1 MTEPDL
7 VIARCDIQRHL
18 ERRRA
23 VGADHTTGRP
33 EVHRVRR
40 RRDRHLPHRATG
52 DDVPRLQV
60 AGPGTR
66 GISGARAISAQ
77 PWLDSGER
85 DDDQGRRREGG
96 KVAAEHA
103 LRHRAR
109 RTVSR
114 PPLGGVGSGA
124 AHATR
129 LRATPATRMGDQ
141 LLTDRVVWTAA
152 RQHTRPNAKGRRS
165 DAARGCQP
173 VDTRCSAAAAALS
186 RMSTVGS
193 VRLVEKLAPRR
204 AVPGNASQRAVQLPD
219 IRRPQ
224 PQRRQRP
231 AIVRRQTA
239 PGASRRV
246 VRIRHA
252 QAGSHARAAQRS
264 RQGATEGYLTEKKR
278 TCLSR
283 VRASRGELPVLSRS
297 AQRLACRR
305 GAGHRHRHAP
315 KEARTALP
323 SSLPRR

>member
-33 EVHRVRR
+33 EVHRIRR

-52 DDVPRLQV
+52 DDVPRLQA

-114 PPLGGVGSGA
+114 PPFGWTRLGGGACNTAQGDLRHSNGGSA
-124 AHATR
+124 AHR
-129 LRATPATRMGDQ
+129 SGGLDSGPAT
-141 LLTDRVVWTAA
+141 
-152 RQHTRPNAKGRRS
+152 HSAKCEGAPERRS
-165 DAARGCQP
+165 EGVSAGGHALQCRSRRPESHEHRGVGQAGREAR
-173 VDTRCSAAAAALS
+173 TSES
-186 RMSTVGS
+186 R
-193 VRLVEKLAPRR
+193 
-204 AVPGNASQRAVQLPD
+204 PGNASQRAVQLPD

-264 RQGATEGYLTEKKR
+264 RQGATEGTSRRRSVRACLAYAR
-278 TCLSR
+278 VAASCLS
-283 VRASRGELPVLSRS
+283 
-297 AQRLACRR
+297 
-305 GAGHRHRHAP
+305 
-315 KEARTALP
+315 
-323 SSLPRR
+323 